1 MIFQFNKP
9 DPQQL
14 DALIVAQQN
23 TPFSYPKITEILRGY
38 DYDDNRVLLGEG
50 AAIFTAAKEAIRQWA
65 MFEGHWACIYSD
77 KTPIET
83 GRVVAMTARVLGVWW
98 LNVAKIVYTVDE
110 PNAFGFAYGT
120 LTHHVESGEELFQV
134 ERDAEGKV
142 WYRIKAFSR
151 PRFWMVRLTYPFS
164 RVFQRHFVKD
174 SLKNMKRVTDELHN
188 AAHNT
193 AHTFKHNA
201 APFAPVH

>member
-9 DPQQL
+9 APQQL
-14 DALIVAQQN
+14 DALILTQQN
-23 TPFSYPKITEILRGY
+23 TPFSYLIVGKTSLQGAIEVIGY

-50 AAIFTAAKEAIRQWA
+50 DATFAAAKQAIRQWA
-65 MFEGHWACIYSD
+65 MFEGQWACIHSD

-134 ERDAEGKV
+134 EMDAEGKV

-164 RVFQRHFVKD
+164 RVFQRHFIKD
-174 SLKNMKRVTDELHN
+174 SLKNMKLVTDELRN
-188 AAHNT
+188 SA
-193 AHTFKHNA
+193 TFTPA
-201 APFAPVH
+201 Y

>member
-9 DPQQL
+9 APQQL
-14 DALIVAQQN
+14 DALILAQQN
-23 TPFSYPKITEILRGY
+23 TEYSYLVVGKTALQGEIEVRGY
-38 DYDDNRVLLGEG
+38 DYDDNRILLGEG
-50 AAIFTAAKEAIRQWA
+50 DATFAAAKQAIRQWA

-77 KTPIET
+77 KTPIEK
-83 GRVVAMTARVLGVWW
+83 GQVVAMTANVLGVWW
-98 LNVAKIVYTVDE
+98 LNVAKIVYTVDT

-134 ERDAEGKV
+134 EMDAEGKV

-164 RVFQRHFVKD
+164 RLFQRRFVKD
-174 SLKNMKRVTDELHN
+174 SLKNMKNVTDELRVASHN
-188 AAHNT
+188 N
-193 AHTFKHNA
+193 NA
-201 APFAPVH
+201 FAPAH

>member
-9 DPQQL
+9 DSQQL
-14 DALIVAQQN
+14 DALIQAQQN
-23 TPFSYPKITEILRGY
+23 TPFSYPKTSEILRGY

-50 AAIFTAAKEAIRQWA
+50 TATFVAAKQAIRQWA
-65 MFEGHWACIYSD
+65 MFEGQWACIHSD

-134 ERDAEGKV
+134 EMDAEGKV

-164 RVFQRHFVKD
+164 RVFQRHFIKD
-174 SLKNMKRVTDELHN
+174 SLKNMKLVTNELRN
-188 AAHNT
+188 AAT
-193 AHTFKHNA
+193 LTPAH
-201 APFAPVH
+201 

>member
-1 MIFQFNKP
+1 MIFQVNKP
-9 DPQQL
+9 APKQL
-14 DALIVAQQN
+14 DALILAQQN
-23 TPFSYPKITEILRGY
+23 TPFSYPQTTETSLQGTKQLRGY

-50 AAIFTAAKEAIRQWA
+50 DVIFAAAKQAIRQWA

-83 GRVVAMTARVLGVWW
+83 GRVVAMTACVLGVWW
-98 LNVAKIVYTVDE
+98 LNIAKIVYTVDE

-134 ERDAEGKV
+134 EMDADGKV

-164 RVFQRHFVKD
+164 RVFQRRFVKD
-174 SLKNMKRVTDELHN
+174 SLKNMKRTTNELH
-188 AAHNT
+188 AAVS
-193 AHTFKHNA
+193 
-201 APFAPVH
+201 FAPAH

>member
-9 DPQQL
+9 APQQL
-14 DALIVAQQN
+14 DALILTQQN
-23 TPFSYPKITEILRGY
+23 TPFSYLIVGKTSLQGAIEVIGY

-50 AAIFTAAKEAIRQWA
+50 DATFAAAKQAIRQWA
-65 MFEGHWACIYSD
+65 MFEGHWACIHSD

-120 LTHHVESGEELFQV
+120 LTHHVESGQELFQV
-134 ERDAEGKV
+134 EMDAEGKV

-164 RVFQRHFVKD
+164 RVFQRRFIKD
-174 SLKNMKRVTDELHN
+174 SLKNMKLVTNELRN
-188 AAHNT
+188 AAT
-193 AHTFKHNA
+193 LTPAY
-201 APFAPVH
+201 